1 MANAWT
7 PGGKKQ
13 QKGKKG
19 SDGLDDLLGDLLH
32 EDSSPKKKSPPS
44 HAPAVR
50 TRSQEG
56 KKQGSKDEDFYS
68 NIAASAE
75 DGLSDVSE
83 ADVKEMAQSI
93 KDLEDMDADLFG
105 GKLKKKGSTK
115 GGSSSKTNT
124 PRRGGTPRSR
134 STTPR
139 AVSPQQ
145 RVTSP
150 QARVTSPT
158 SKSPVGAGGPS
169 STWDQPISPRGGSRE
184 RPGSAGSKGGVTWS
198 DQPTSPR
205 GVSRDRPGSGGRKAE
220 ASVPVYKQQDVTIPK
235 PSTAPGKMNDIYNGN
250 GSESLRPGATP
261 PTERPGTVPKA
272 KPKFDFGEFN
282 EDDPLAG
289 LLSDD
294 EDDDSWATKPAA
306 KRSSLKKK
314 EEPVVKKQEPEPV
327 KVVEEPKKN
336 LYDRPP
342 TRSGSDKKVDEE
354 PETAVSK
361 QVAASKKKE
370 DAGIFSD
377 DDDFLGG
384 LGIEDKGS
392 APSTASKP
400 KPEIEDFDSDSEEKP
415 APRMFDKLLG
425 KDSNVTKHLETK
437 ERKEFVLDKKY
448 TQPDEE
454 DEEDYAFGSYMPSAG
469 SASGGSRPGSRRS
482 VRFQDEDDI
491 FGFDKPPSRGRSP
504 ATKKPEGMEWL
515 DHMSPSPRST
525 PTKETVGKDETTPA
539 KESQIKDAPSKEP
552 TSALKSSTPPVAKTP
567 SKTMNKPKVDPFE
580 YLGLKDDEDDGFE
593 WMKPKQPDVRPGT
606 GEQRLAPVTP
616 PQSKVPDHLKF
627 EQKPVEVDQSPDDYL
642 GLGGEVDLDSMLK
655 KTPDSPLFG
664 GSRVSESQKDLFST
678 PAKIDHTP
686 TWESG
691 SRRKNSRSGSADRGA
706 DLSFQRQSSI
716 SDDVKIS
723 EHPSTQLQQKDISQH
738 DFLSNQSE
746 STFQS
751 SKPEPNF
758 LSHRQEP
765 DFLSSK
771 PESETRTTDFFN
783 FSMADKQRQKEA
795 RLQSSPEKGSYPSD
809 QMSQQQMQAF
819 LQLQQQQYQQM
830 LQTQQPMSSVQS
842 DTFARNSGMTL
853 GMDPEARIRKLEIEI
868 DCANS
873 LLESTKRRHQDEIKD
888 IESSYNTRLQM
899 LEETHTSKEKRLR
912 EENEYMMSQ
921 HLTKIRGIEQDKSD
935 IITQNFKKI
944 EEIER
949 EKMEDL
955 SKVKEIHRNAIE
967 QLRKDHEESIQRLKS
982 AKNSQIE
989 AVAISHDTTRSLAVA
1004 VEMIQT
1010 NARDV
1015 GELQKKLDQWHS
1027 MGMDE
1032 REIAIRSKDEQ
1043 LKILQERLRKQQDD
1057 NDNERKR
1064 LEDLITRLETQ
1075 IREQSRVHDEERW
1088 SLKQEHNRM
1097 QSLQTTLEEERRLW
1111 TEQQARERTNIEKIR
1126 ESLLEE
1132 QKSVLTQL
1140 HRERQALAEERT
1152 QFMVTQKTRRD
1163 DLENYTVKLSQAK
1176 TEFDAIMKV
1185 ISEEK
1190 NKSYSRKEE
1199 LTKEEQRIEEEGSKL
1214 QSEKAKQKAKE
1225 DELIEHAQLIKEK
1238 SEQVDE
1244 YYLEANSKYEE
1255 GMMALEAS
1263 QRIEAEENQRL
1274 DKIHKQM
1281 QSLQNKEKQ
1290 ISEER
1295 LRLSKEKKEV
1305 ENLRSAA
1312 LCPNCRSPSSGN
1324 KMVVMQTNGHMT
1336 NGTVSDQF
1344 PGVPATTYP
1353 VHYQNTSRPPSG
1365 HVSLNSVTE
1374 SIKADRSIRMWKM
1387 EAFKDQKYLEEESLF
1402 LYTLKQMPYS
1412 NP

>member
-198 DQPTSPR
+198 DQPISPR

-306 KRSSLKKK
+306 KRSSQKKK

-552 TSALKSSTPPVAKTP
+552 TSALKSSTPPGAKTP

-593 WMKPKQPDVRPGT
+593 WMKPKQPEVRPGT

-642 GLGGEVDLDSMLK
+642 GLGGFNDSMLK

-830 LQTQQPMSSVQS
+830 LQTQHPMSSVQS

-1152 QFMVTQKTRRD
+1152 QFMVTQKTHRD

-1190 NKSYSRKEE
+1190 SKSYSRKEE

-1353 VHYQNTSRPPSG
+1353 VHYQNTSRPQSG